1 MRLTALV
8 ATQCILESC
17 VLSGHS
23 DEILNNKGASAM
35 VLSLRWN
42 GQTLSFP

>member
-1 MRLTALV
+1 MRLTAFV

-17 VLSGHS
+17 VLPGHS
-23 DEILNNKGASAM
+23 DEILNKGASAM

-42 GQTLSFP
+42 GQTLSCH